1 MDKEFKT
8 KIKLKKFNKREISPF
23 FGQNFLYE
31 YLQNSLDEERKKA
44 VEEVIHSD
52 KNTQSDFMKMT
63 NGLQYV
69 ELLSEVV
76 ISDKI
81 VDQIINR
88 NTSFH
93 KILNKIKFDRW
104 PLSIKWTLEA
114 LIIVLAMVITL
125 NVLPWGKIV
134 HLASE
139 DQNKDMMITKIDRKK
154 KDLLITESEGRSK
167 EIVNAKPE
175 FIDEGIKLE
184 SKKIGLV
191 KVPLSLKNSIEIKG
205 KEPHQSK
212 PVVQN
217 NTEISNSKTTG
228 GFLYRGQLQVTNVE
242 MIAPKISEKIFE
254 LGGRKAGEVE
264 IGWKKSNQTFYYHF
278 TLPKSKLA
286 ELESL
291 LKIYSELKLKKE
303 PHTRVMP
310 DGILRIIFTIEEKST
325 TSSSP

>member
-8 KIKLKKFNKREISPF
+8 KIKLKKFKKREISPF

-31 YLQNSLDEERKKA
+31 YLQNLLDEERKKA

-81 VDQIINR
+81 VDQTVNR

-114 LIIVLAMVITL
+114 LIIILAMVITL
-125 NVLPWGKIV
+125 NVFPWGKIV

-139 DQNKDMMITKIDRKK
+139 DQNKDMIITKIDRKK
-154 KDLLITESEGRSK
+154 KELLNAGSERSLK
-167 EIVNAKPE
+167 EVVNAKPE
-175 FIDEGIKLE
+175 FIDEGIKLD
-184 SKKIGLV
+184 SKKVSLV
-191 KVPLSLKNSIEIKG
+191 KIPFSVKNSIEIKSN
-205 KEPHQSK
+205 EPNQEK

-217 NTEISNSKTTG
+217 STDISNAKTTG

-242 MIAPKISEKIFE
+242 MIAPKISDKIFE

-278 TLPKSKLA
+278 TLPKSKLP

-303 PHTRVMP
+303 PHARVMP
-310 DGILRIIFTIEEKST
+310 DGILRIIFTIDEKST
-325 TSSSP
+325 TSGSP

>member
-8 KIKLKKFNKREISPF
+8 KIKLKKFKKREISPF

-31 YLQNSLDEERKKA
+31 YLQNLLDEERKKA

-81 VDQIINR
+81 VDQTVNR

-114 LIIVLAMVITL
+114 LIIILAMVITL
-125 NVLPWGKIV
+125 NVFPWGKIV

-139 DQNKDMMITKIDRKK
+139 DQNKDMIITKIDRKK
-154 KDLLITESEGRSK
+154 KELLNAGSERSLK
-167 EIVNAKPE
+167 EVVNAKPE
-175 FIDEGIKLE
+175 FIDEGIKLD
-184 SKKIGLV
+184 SKKLSLV
-191 KVPLSLKNSIEIKG
+191 KIPFSVKNSIEIKSN
-205 KEPHQSK
+205 EPNQEK

-217 NTEISNSKTTG
+217 STDVSYAKTTV

-242 MIAPKISEKIFE
+242 MIAPKISDKIFE

-278 TLPKSKLA
+278 TLPKSKLP

-303 PHTRVMP
+303 PHARVMP
-310 DGILRIIFTIEEKST
+310 DGILRIIFTIDEKST

>member
-8 KIKLKKFNKREISPF
+8 KIKLKKFKKREISPF

-31 YLQNSLDEERKKA
+31 YLQDMLDEERKKA
-44 VEEVIHSD
+44 VEEVINSD

-76 ISDKI
+76 ISEN
-81 VDQIINR
+81 VVNQIINR

-93 KILNKIKFDRW
+93 KIINKIKFDRW

-114 LIIVLAMVITL
+114 LIIILAMVITL
-125 NVLPWGKIV
+125 NVFPWGKIV

-139 DQNKDMMITKIDRKK
+139 DQNQDMIITKIDRKK
-154 KDLLITESEGRSK
+154 KELFIAGNEGNSK
-167 EIVNAKPE
+167 EVANSKPE
-175 FIDEGIKLE
+175 FIDEGIKLD
-184 SKKIGLV
+184 SNKLGLAKIPINVNKATEL
-191 KVPLSLKNSIEIKG
+191 KG
-205 KEPHQSK
+205 KEPNQDK
-212 PVVQN
+212 PLVQN
-217 NTEISNSKTTG
+217 NIDTATTKTTG

-310 DGILRIIFTIEEKST
+310 DGILRIIFTIDEKST
-325 TSSSP
+325 TPSSP